1 MNVNQQLT
9 AFLRVLVTGMMLL
22 ACHAAWSILPEPLP
36 PDPPVQL
43 FRYDDRSPDLIFDHG
58 FIAAGRDI
66 NLINHLLG
74 VGIHRQGTADNSG
87 ASPSGLSAFIAT
99 SARESAVRRMVRG
112 RLQPAHGDTAE
123 RRVWI
128 YTVRASGRFFGVRR
142 SLQRAMDRMAD
153 CESSSGEF
161 QARLATLDGLLNVGR
176 AEAEWVAYRSIP
188 PSLIHHATQYRLD
201 ATGRDIEEIPGTRL
215 DNPQYVPGNSHGNT
229 TPWLLDGIPRPM
241 SSFLY
246 RVHNHGSAAAMNLY
260 ERIRNGSFG
269 AQFCSPPAASR
280 SERDNVRR
288 LMPRE
293 AEIEEEIQRVVKAV
307 LADEL
312 HDLATSGICVMLP
325 FYSPTTAP
333 PPSDSNGSCEAPEPV
348 RLDQLP
354 NGYAWVN
361 DAIVMTM
368 VPWASWNTD
377 NMNGKKNRPVFCQ
390 IDPGIKTAGR
400 LQVSCQPN
408 EFFTDFVLRLRAAL
422 GNNRID
428 VQFRGKTGGAGIV
441 LSAEGIPLQGQ
452 GQLLQVAHG
461 NPVRQARLIGE
472 VFNSRDWHSSIMV
485 APVYTWPADRQPTH
499 VIHDEL

>member
-1 MNVNQQLT
+1 MTVHQRFT
-9 AFLRVLVTGMMLL
+9 AFLFVVLTGIMLL
-22 ACHAAWSILPEPLP
+22 ACHAAWGIQPDPLP
-36 PDPPVQL
+36 PDPPSRL
-43 FRYDDRSPDLIFDHG
+43 FRYDDRSPDIIFQQG
-58 FIAAGRDI
+58 FIAAGRDA

-74 VGIHRQGTADNSG
+74 VGMRRRGTDGSSA
-87 ASPSGLSAFIAT
+87 ASSAELSAFIAT
-99 SARESAVRRMVRG
+99 SAREGAVRRMARG
-112 RLQPAHGDTAE
+112 RLQPAQGDMAE

-128 YTVRASGRFFGVRR
+128 YSMRASGRFFGVRR
-142 SLQRAMDRMAD
+142 SLQRAMDRMVD

-176 AEAEWVAYRSIP
+176 AEAEWAAYRSIP
-188 PSLIHHATQYRLD
+188 ASLIHHATQYRLD
-201 ATGRDIEEIPGTRL
+201 ASGRDIEEIPGTRL
-215 DNPQYVPGNSHGNT
+215 DNPNYVHANSHGNT
-229 TPWLLDGIPRPM
+229 TPWLLDGLPRPM
-241 SSFLY
+241 STFLY
-246 RVHNHGSAAAMNLY
+246 RVHNHANAAAMNLY

-269 AQFCSPPAASR
+269 VQFCGSSAASR
-280 SERDNVRR
+280 SERDDERR
-288 LMPRE
+288 LMSRE
-293 AEIEEEIQRVVKAV
+293 AEIEQEIQRVEQAV

-312 HDLATSGICVMLP
+312 HNLATPRVCAMLP

-333 PPSDSNGSCEAPEPV
+333 PPPDSNGSCEAPEPV
-348 RLDQLP
+348 QLDQLP
-354 NGYAWVN
+354 NGYAWTN
-361 DAIVMTM
+361 DAIVMTE

-408 EFFTDFVLRLRAAL
+408 EFFTDFVLRLRGAL

-428 VQFRGKTGGAGIV
+428 VQFRGKTGGSGIV

-452 GQLLQVAHG
+452 GQLFQVAHG